1 MLDAPEMAASTDAS
15 FRTAPRLST
24 PSLLKKLLE
33 AATAASDADREQAR
47 GTLENALALLTA
59 GHDSR
64 DAPRQCPQRGG
75 LAPWQARQVAAYI
88 RDNIGAT
95 LRASELSR
103 LARLSHSHFSRAFK
117 VSFHETLTSYIMRQR
132 ISLAQDKM
140 LTTDHALSRIALE
153 CGLCDQA
160 HFSRV
165 FRRIV
170 GLTPSLWRRLFA
182 SDVAL
187 LATSGDSPTAERPQ
201 GFCHG

>member
-1 MLDAPEMAASTDAS
+1 MLDAPEMAASTGAN

-24 PSLLKKLLE
+24 LSLLKKLLE
-33 AATAASDADREQAR
+33 AATAASDTDREQAR

-59 GHDSR
+59 GRDFS
-64 DAPRQCPQRGG
+64 DAPQRYLPSGG
-75 LAPWQARQVAAYI
+75 LAPWQARHVTAYI
-88 RDNIGAT
+88 RDNIGAA
-95 LRASELSR
+95 LKASEISR

-117 VSFHETLTSYIMRQR
+117 VSFHETLSSYIMRQR

-160 HFSRV
+160 HFSRM

-170 GLTPSLWRRLFA
+170 GLTPSAWRRLFA
-182 SDVAL
+182 SDVAFE
-187 LATSGDSPTAERPQ
+187 ATGRDFSTADGAQ
-201 GFCHG
+201 GVCHE

>member
-1 MLDAPEMAASTDAS
+1 MLDAPEMAASTEVS

-33 AATAASDADREQAR
+33 AVSAASEADREQAR

-59 GHDSR
+59 GHDSS
-64 DAPRQCPQRGG
+64 DAPRECPPGGG
-75 LAPWQARQVAAYI
+75 LAAWQARHVTAYI

-95 LRASELSR
+95 LRARELSR
-103 LARLSHSHFSRAFK
+103 VARLSYSHFSRAFK
-117 VSFHETLTSYIMRQR
+117 VSFHETITSYIMRQR

-160 HFSRV
+160 HFSRM

-170 GLTPSLWRRLFA
+170 GLTPSSWRRHFA
-182 SDVAL
+182 SDVA
-187 LATSGDSPTAERPQ
+187 PQ
-201 GFCHG
+201 RILCSRHVIDR

>member
-1 MLDAPEMAASTDAS
+1 MLDAPEMAAGTDAG

-24 PSLLKKLLE
+24 PSLLKKLFE

-59 GHDSR
+59 GHDSS
-64 DAPRQCPQRGG
+64 DAPRQCPPRGG
-75 LAPWQARQVAAYI
+75 LAPWQAKHVAVYI
-88 RDNIGAT
+88 RDNIGTT
-95 LRASELSR
+95 LRASELSK
-103 LARLSHSHFSRAFK
+103 LTRLSYSHFNRAFK

-132 ISLAQDKM
+132 INLAQDKM

-160 HFSRV
+160 HFSRM
-165 FRRIV
+165 FRRMV
-170 GLTPSLWRRLFA
+170 GLTPMLWRRIFA

-187 LATSGDSPTAERPQ
+187 QATSRDFSRAQRPQ
-201 GFCHG
+201 GFGHG

>member
-1 MLDAPEMAASTDAS
+1 MLDAREMATSTDAS
-15 FRTAPRLST
+15 FRTARRLST

-59 GHDSR
+59 GHDSS
-64 DAPRQCPQRGG
+64 DVPRACPPRGG
-75 LAPWQARQVAAYI
+75 LAPWQARHVTAYI

-95 LRASELSR
+95 LRARELSR
-103 LARLSHSHFSRAFK
+103 LARLSYSHFSRAFK
-117 VSFHETLTSYIMRQR
+117 VSFHETLTSYIIRQR

-140 LTTDHALSRIALE
+140 LTTDHALSQIALE

-160 HFSRV
+160 HFSRM
-165 FRRIV
+165 FRRVV

-182 SDVAL
+182 SDVGVE
-187 LATSGDSPTAERPQ
+187 ATRADFSTAERPQ
-201 GFCHG
+201 GFCHE

>member
-1 MLDAPEMAASTDAS
+1 MLAAPQIAASTDAGL
-15 FRTAPRLST
+15 RTAPRLST
-24 PSLLKKLLE
+24 LSLLKKLLE

-47 GTLENALALLTA
+47 GTLENALAVLTA
-59 GHDSR
+59 GHDFS
-64 DAPRQCPQRGG
+64 DAPRQCPPGAG
-75 LAPWQARQVAAYI
+75 LAPWQVRHVTAYI

-95 LRASELSR
+95 LRASAISR

-132 ISLAQDKM
+132 IRLAQDKM

-182 SDVAL
+182 YDGTPQATGRDFSKVERRAL
-187 LATSGDSPTAERPQ
+187 
-201 GFCHG
+201 CHG